1 MDINTTFGYW
11 LTVATFARFSMERY
25 TRPEFVGE
33 KRTPEN
39 LNQLTIGQLIELS
52 EVGDTNESLYR
63 VTETVMGMQREETD
77 RARAVDV
84 VRLVGW
90 VFGEVEKINKL
101 FNQTKTN
108 YTQRERQAGVEKLQ
122 FGLFGMLD
130 WYARRMGIEN
140 HDDVLRV
147 PWMRIYKCLD
157 MDTKQ
162 SQYERRL
169 NEIAA
174 QELRTKRR

>member
-1 MDINTTFGYW
+1 
-11 LTVATFARFSMERY
+11 
-25 TRPEFVGE
+25 
-33 KRTPEN
+33 
-39 LNQLTIGQLIELS
+39 
-52 EVGDTNESLYR
+52 
-63 VTETVMGMQREETD
+63 MGMQREETD

-101 FNQTKTN
+101 FNKTKTN

>member
-11 LTVATFARFSMERY
+11 LTVATFARFSMEKY

-33 KRTPEN
+33 KLTPEN

-101 FNQTKTN
+101 FNKTKTN

-140 HDDVLRV
+140 HDDVLGV